1 MLEGRLYK
9 DKYLKIEISE
19 SNKKLLCF
27 NIDSSDTWKNY
38 ISPNFSAYINQVT
51 FAKYL

>member
-1 MLEGRLYK
+1 MDK
-9 DKYLKIEISE
+9 TITNDKYFKIEISE